1 MNGQSLRDLDSCK
14 PRYSLRRVGGDP
26 VAEEVLIP
34 ALERAEDFRCMV
46 GYFGSGALQQLA
58 PGLASYVFNSE
69 RPLRLLVSPRISPQ
83 DQEALELGVKQA
95 EEIVEQTLE
104 ELFGDEAVLADELAR
119 HTKQCLAYLI
129 ASQRLEMKVVV
140 VKGGIFHLKEWI
152 ATQGEDTLVL
162 SGSANFTGAALEAN
176 HEILHLHRSWK
187 NEDGAW
193 SCRESVQQFEE
204 YWEGMPEDDSVVTLN
219 LSQAVERRIL
229 HGEDT
234 SHRPTIADY
243 QRALDASRILPPPP
257 PAEVRDISIPEWINY
272 EEGDFKHQ
280 GDAVEAWESAN
291 RSGVL
296 AIATGGGKTIASLV
310 AAARLRTEVDK
321 LLVVIAVP
329 TKPLFA
335 QWCDEIRDFGLE
347 APFKADSAKKTKL
360 QRTRAVVQDLYF
372 EISRTEAI
380 VATIDLLCD
389 GEFQSVLQEFNIPT
403 LLIADEVHHFGTSQF
418 LNNAPDWIE
427 YRLGLSATP
436 VRQYDE
442 EGTEALFE
450 YFLGGTVF
458 EFGMQDAIGKC
469 LTPYDYY
476 LHPVELSQDEV
487 EEWLDLSARI
497 SKHAARCG
505 DNPSEEDKTT
515 LQTLLNA
522 RRAIIETAQ
531 AKLLVLRDLLSGKSS
546 DELQHSLIY
555 VTGKAPQQIRDIHDV
570 LSELGHRYHQVT
582 EKETA
587 NRRLLAD
594 TITAF
599 RSGTLSFLT
608 AKRVLDE
615 GFNVPEIRRAFIL
628 ASTTTS
634 MQWIQRRGRVLR
646 KCEGKTH
653 ADIHDFLVLP
663 PSEGQVDSGTKKIVK
678 GELARCDEFS
688 SLSRNRDSANG
699 PESVLNDARI
709 RFA

>member
-1 MNGQSLRDLDSCK
+1 MNGQSLRDLNSCK
-14 PRYSLRRVGGDP
+14 PRYHRPRDP

-46 GYFGSGALQQLA
+46 GYFGSGALRELA
-58 PGLASYVFNSE
+58 PGLASYIFNSE
-69 RPLRLLVSPRISPQ
+69 RPLRLLVSPQISPQ
-83 DQEALELGVKQA
+83 DQEALELGLKRV
-95 EEIVEQTLE
+95 EEVVGQTLE
-104 ELFGDEAVLADELAR
+104 DLFGGETGLTDELAR
-119 HTKQCLAYLI
+119 HTKRCLAYLI
-129 ASQRLEMKVVV
+129 GCGRLEMKVVV
-140 VKGGIFHLKEWI
+140 VEGGIFHLKEWI

-162 SGSANFTGAALEAN
+162 AGSANFTGAALKGN
-176 HEILHLHRSWK
+176 HEVLHLHRSWRGED
-187 NEDGAW
+187 NELA
-193 SCRESVQQFEE
+193 CQESVQQFEE
-204 YWEGMPEDDSVVTLN
+204 YWKGESDSSTTLN
-219 LSQAVERRIL
+219 LPQAVEGRIL

-234 SHRPTIADY
+234 SRPPTVADY
-243 QRALDASRILPPPP
+243 QRAVDATRILPPPL
-257 PAEVRDISIPEWINY
+257 PAEVRDISVPEWINY

-360 QRTRAVVQDLYF
+360 QRTRAVVQDLYL

-487 EEWLDLSARI
+487 EQWLALSARI
-497 SKHAARCG
+497 SRHAARCG

-522 RRAIIETAQ
+522 RRTIIETAQ

-555 VTGKAPQQIRDIHDV
+555 VTGKAPQQIKDIHDV
-570 LSELGHRYHQVT
+570 LSELGHLYHQVT